1 VTSSCGRR
9 GCARIPNLDEGRP
22 RRRGGGVYAGKG
34 SVDWTR
40 ADRHLR
46 RRSTRPIQR
55 FQTPPSFQSL
65 DHNNPRCPGARAR
78 CLLLCVHH
86 SFFFSSLP
94 SSPQVLIPA
103 APFRPYSPAWRC
115 TPEAMRACTR
125 HAPAD
130 VRPAPPRNA
139 AGDRRHPSALSVS
152 RTAGDGRACRCHLVP
167 LDGFVALSFISH
179 HPCLPIPAQS
189 LIVLLHLRPLPNT
202 CCAIRWD
209 RVMAQHRLVPTPL
222 GCRSLPRGMLVLD
235 QVGTPGARCRHPSI
249 GRTAFSSRPAAQSI
263 PEHGRLVV
271 LEHLSSSGIT
281 AGASLFIFLF
291 SIRDHH
297 GRSRQETS
305 PDDPLRDALLMRE
318 QKLCG

>member
-40 ADRHLR
+40 ADSHLR
-46 RRSTRPIQR
+46 RRSTRPIHR

-65 DHNNPRCPGARAR
+65 DHNNPRSPGARAR

-94 SSPQVLIPA
+94 SYSGSHPSCPPQPRQRSA
-103 APFRPYSPAWRC
+103 AVH

-125 HAPAD
+125 HALAD

-189 LIVLLHLRPLPNT
+189 LIVLCT
-202 CCAIRWD
+202 
-209 RVMAQHRLVPTPL
+209 
-222 GCRSLPRGMLVLD
+222 SVLFL
-235 QVGTPGARCRHPSI
+235 TLAAPS
-249 GRTAFSSRPAAQSI
+249 A
-263 PEHGRLVV
+263 
-271 LEHLSSSGIT
+271 GI
-281 AGASLFIFLF
+281 A
-291 SIRDHH
+291 
-297 GRSRQETS
+297 
-305 PDDPLRDALLMRE
+305 
-318 QKLCG
+318 